1 MPESGGRRQTRDRE
15 VRGEDAQLHPAAQ
28 EAQGRPVRVRQ
39 HEAHLSPYF
48 RFAKKKKKKIFK
60 YPFRCEWAEEPGC
73 SARMSGEG
81 GACPA
86 GVHRHPLPRD
96 AQQVRGA
103 SPQDAGAQQGLSGQL
118 HFKEDNDSD
127 SDLSM

>member
-1 MPESGGRRQTRDRE
+1 VPESGGRRQTRDRE

-39 HEAHLSPYF
+39 HEAHLSPH
-48 RFAKKKKKKIFK
+48 
-60 YPFRCEWAEEPGC
+60 FRCEWAEEPRC

-81 GACPA
+81 GARAA
-86 GVHRHPLPRD
+86 GVHRDPLPGD

-103 SPQDAGAQQGLSGQL
+103 PPPDAGTQQGLPGWQGDVVS
-118 HFKEDNDSD
+118 EPAV
-127 SDLSM
+127 